1 MYWKYQ
7 LPFERSVI
15 KVTYLAEKEIKALLR
30 VQHQRLAE
38 PPLSLQITSSPE
50 RGMAEKKGKKNR
62 TACTHGWCAL
72 LFPLLTTDYL
82 ALAGINHLA
91 TYCPD
96 QSPRPS
102 AVRVLQTYKA
112 CGQAHFSFPSPSP
125 FPLAHFFTSHLLPR
139 QNFLL
144 LSPPQLPNRR
154 WRPNMKL
161 CTRTP
166 KIRLHC
172 RPLNK
177 RGRARNALPAHLFSL
192 SL

>member
-1 MYWKYQ
+1 MDDVPYC
-7 LPFERSVI
+7 FH
-15 KVTYLAEKEIKALLR
+15 YL
-30 VQHQRLAE
+30 
-38 PPLSLQITSSPE
+38 
-50 RGMAEKKGKKNR
+50 
-62 TACTHGWCAL
+62 
-72 LFPLLTTDYL
+72 LLTYL

-112 CGQAHFSFPSPSP
+112 CGQAHFSSPSPSP

-139 QNFLL
+139 QNFLF
-144 LSPPQLPNRR
+144 LSLSQLPNRR

-166 KIRLHC
+166 KISLHC

-177 RGRARNALPAHLFSL
+177 RGRATKRPPPSLLIIAVTNDNPTLEATSLCALVSL
-192 SL
+192 KKHERLLAVYYF